1 MSVVGTVILFF
12 LLACPHEKVPLKI
25 RTSMGVVSSLCGYD
39 NILRLAGEH
48 LAKNW
53 LAGRKLL
60 LAAVFFI

>member
-1 MSVVGTVILFF
+1 
-12 LLACPHEKVPLKI
+12 
-25 RTSMGVVSSLCGYD
+25 MGVVSSLCGYD